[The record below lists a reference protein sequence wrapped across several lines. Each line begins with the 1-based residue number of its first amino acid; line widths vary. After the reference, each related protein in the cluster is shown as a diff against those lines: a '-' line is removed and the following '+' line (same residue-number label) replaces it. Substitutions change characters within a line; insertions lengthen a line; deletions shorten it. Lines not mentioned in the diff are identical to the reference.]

1 MTQPELPLARN
12 DSAVRLHS
20 LRSRQDGQEW
30 IIGRA
35 ETGTFIAIPQI
46 GMQVI
51 EGIQHGRPLDD
62 IRQDIESRSEQSVD
76 VVAFVNQLVDLG
88 FVAAVDDHDV
98 GQPPPQK
105 PSLPWLRPRHVRWTL
120 SPILAALMATVV
132 IASLGVIAWDPGVF
146 PSYREMFWTDH
157 ESLILLSQALVAWA
171 LILVHEMGHL
181 ATARAADVPA
191 HIRLGTRLQ
200 FLVAQ
205 TDVSGIWTAPRRHRF
220 TVYGAG
226 MAIDLTIASLA
237 ILAIKTLQVMGID
250 APSALPIIVLMISS
264 MLPLQFL
271 VFMRTDVYFLLQDL
285 ARCRNLYAD
294 GSAYVRDVA
303 ARLTRRRGESGSP
316 AILRLPRHEQ
326 VAVRCYAVLLVLGTS
341 VCLLVVSAITI
352 PTYIRLI
359 ADSIHTFLVTESMG
373 AAAEAA
379 VVILIV
385 AGFQVVWI
393 SAWWRRHGERVRQ
406 WFRRTG
412 PHTRMTRTSP
422 S

>member
-1 MTQPELPLARN
+1 MTQPALPLAKG
-12 DSAVRLHS
+12 DSAIRLHS
-20 LRSRQDGQEW
+20 LRFRQDGQEW
-30 IIGRA
+30 IVGRA

-51 EGIQHGRPLDD
+51 ESIQHGRPLDD
-62 IRQDIESRSEQSVD
+62 IRQELESRNDQPVD
-76 VVAFVNQLVDLG
+76 VVAFVNQLIDLG
-88 FVAAVDDHDV
+88 FVAAVDDHSV
-98 GQPPPQK
+98 AQPPLQK

-132 IASLGVIAWDPGVF
+132 IASLGVIAWDPDVF
-146 PSYREMFWTDH
+146 PSYRELFWTDH
-157 ESLILLSQALVAWA
+157 ESLILLGQALLVWA
-171 LILVHEMGHL
+171 IILVHEIGHL

-250 APSALPIIVLMISS
+250 APSALPIIVLMVSS
-264 MLPLQFL
+264 MIPLQFL
-271 VFMRTDVYFLLQDL
+271 VFMRTDVYFILQDL

-294 GSAYVRDVA
+294 GSAYVRDTAV
-303 ARLTRRRGESGSP
+303 RLTRRRGESGSP

-341 VCLLVVSAITI
+341 VCMLVAGAITI
-352 PTYIRLI
+352 PTYVRLI
-359 ADSIHTFLVTESMG
+359 ADSIHTLFVTESTG
-373 AAAEAA
+373 AATEAII
-379 VVILIV
+379 VILIIL
-385 AGFQVVWI
+385 GFQLIWL
-393 SAWWRRHGERVRQ
+393 SAWWRRHGERIRR
-406 WFRRTG
+406 WFRRSRSQ
-412 PHTRMTRTSP
+412 TRITKPSP